1 MNSEGMDKL
10 DREIIEALKEDARMS
25 YSDIGERVGLSRV
38 AVKNRISAL
47 EKAGIIQ
54 GYKVIVDETKGPEG
68 VSFTL
73 DIEALPE
80 EYQNVVQAL
89 ARDRYI
95 RKIYSTTGKC
105 RIHCVGFAPNHNT
118 ARVVTFINR
127 VITGPRKIIFF
138 IADIPAPL
146 RSLFTCLNLSFSCFS
161 LTKDFTTLTLV
172 RFS

>member
-10 DREIIEALKEDARMS
+10 DREILKALKEDARMS
-25 YSDIGERVGLSRV
+25 YSEIGERVGLSRV
-38 AVKNRISAL
+38 AVKNRISVL

-80 EYQNVVQAL
+80 EYQKMVQVL

-118 ARVVTFINR
+118 LDSHVNYLFRSTKGIREMNWHMLLRTIKDKDGGVEYDGYQKSEHME
-127 VITGPRKIIFF
+127 TGEEG
-138 IADIPAPL
+138 
-146 RSLFTCLNLSFSCFS
+146 
-161 LTKDFTTLTLV
+161 
-172 RFS
+172 